1 MAVPKAII
9 ITAVPKYVD
18 SDGTLSNQVGI
29 KLKARNSI
37 LKCSNNAAVAGKMA
51 IPKSNLVTSVDCEDS
66 QVSIPNRKRRLDH
79 LSLEEKLQRK

>member
-9 ITAVPKYVD
+9 ITAVPKYVG

-51 IPKSNLVTSVDCEDS
+51 IPKSNLATSVGCEDS
-66 QVSIPNRKRRLDH
+66 QASIASRRRRLDH
-79 LSLEEKLQRK
+79 LTLEEKLQRK